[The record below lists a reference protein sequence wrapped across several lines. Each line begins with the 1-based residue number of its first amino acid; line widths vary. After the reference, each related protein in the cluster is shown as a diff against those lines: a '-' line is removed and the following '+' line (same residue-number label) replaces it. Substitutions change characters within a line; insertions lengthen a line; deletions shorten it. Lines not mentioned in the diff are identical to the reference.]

1 MTRYF
6 ALLLA
11 AGLFAGCTERQ
22 QSQAGTS
29 LNNLA
34 TTAPQAARKALA
46 DPRLKNA
53 VLATRVASAIA
64 AQTGVNAARVKPT
77 ARDGIVTLT
86 GSAPTEAVK
95 TTMLQTARGVPG
107 VRRVVDK
114 IEVQP

>member
-6 ALLLA
+6 AV
-11 AGLFAGCTERQ
+11 LFAAAILTGCTERQ
-22 QSQAGTS
+22 QSQTDSA
-29 LNNLA
+29 LKNLA

-53 VLATRVASAIA
+53 LLATRVASAVA
-64 AQTGVNAARVKPT
+64 AQTGVNAARVKTT